1 MLWEEGYRRRQ
12 ISTENTK
19 SLQLECAMVLH
30 ESFYVLVLM
39 CGIEAMVWRD
49 KGRCRIRADQIN
61 HLRSWLGLRRKDK
74 ILNELVS

>member
-39 CGIEAMVWRD
+39 CGIEAMVWKEVNKVS
-49 KGRCRIRADQIN
+49 KGREFEGASM
-61 HLRSWLGLRRKDK
+61 RS
-74 ILNELVS
+74 